1 MNLLKRIGL
10 LLVLLVGLPVA
21 WGNSSARELA
31 ALVRAKE
38 VLGLEGWTAAL
49 QIEAEQPGRSRDS
62 VLVFEFAGALW
73 LYRPIDGT
81 RSLSRRWNQVAADRE
96 RLLELLQGIDPT
108 YRAYHEYSDV
118 ALAAVPQLRGE
129 LPNGCFVESVAEAR
143 RLARGAEAVQG
154 CLLTYYVKT
163 TEGLRGHTVLCYE
176 NTAGTH
182 VYDPAV
188 GRSRTVKPFPVQARA
203 MELARLI
210 VPDPL
215 ARILAKAGKIMVP
228 ALG

>member
-1 MNLLKRIGL
+1 MAAGFRGVTAWSCQRTAGQNRATNPRVQGYWGMNLLKRIGL

-21 WGNSSARELA
+21 WGNSSARDLA

-96 RLLELLQGIDPT
+96 RLLELLLAEPLQTPVTAISEQERLWAVCWEPESRWWQG
-108 YRAYHEYSDV
+108 R
-118 ALAAVPQLRGE
+118 
-129 LPNGCFVESVAEAR
+129 
-143 RLARGAEAVQG
+143 
-154 CLLTYYVKT
+154 
-163 TEGLRGHTVLCYE
+163 
-176 NTAGTH
+176 
-182 VYDPAV
+182 
-188 GRSRTVKPFPVQARA
+188 
-203 MELARLI
+203 
-210 VPDPL
+210 
-215 ARILAKAGKIMVP
+215 
-228 ALG
+228 